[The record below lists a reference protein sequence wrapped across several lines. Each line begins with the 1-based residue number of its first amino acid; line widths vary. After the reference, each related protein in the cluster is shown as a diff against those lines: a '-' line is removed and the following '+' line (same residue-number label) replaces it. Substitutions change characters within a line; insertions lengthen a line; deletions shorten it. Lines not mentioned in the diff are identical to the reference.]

1 MNTPAATTALPRKSG
16 TVQPATPII
25 VRLEKIPATTR
36 NRKHVEDRVRQLN
49 RILDDFGVPLRLRLL

>member
-16 TVQPATPII
+16 AVQPATPII